1 MLVKH
6 KSICTQYSTPLD
18 ANVYTQSGVV
28 VKTLLLIILCFTLH
42 NTLAQ
47 DNASIREGNKL
58 YRQKKYAEAQKKYM
72 QASTKQKDARADF
85 NANDAIYEQGKYAD
99 AQAGFKKLVE
109 AEKDPNKKAVMQH
122 NLGNSFLKEK
132 KYEEAL
138 QAYKQSL
145 MNNPADDDTR
155 YNLVYAQKK
164 IQQQKQ
170 DDKKNK
176 DKNKDKKDD
185 KKDKDKKDD
194 KKEGDKDKDKKDD
207 KKDGDKGDKKD
218 DEQANKPNPNQISK
232 EDAERMLQA
241 LNKNEKNLN
250 DKLKKQQV
258 KASSVNIEKD
268 W

>member
-1 MLVKH
+1 MLLIQKH
-6 KSICTQYSTPLD
+6 IHAQNSPPLEEGCP
-18 ANVYTQSGVV
+18 QGGVV
-28 VKTLLLIILCFTLH
+28 AKTLLLLTLCFTLH
-42 NTLAQ
+42 SALAQ

-58 YRQKKYAEAQKKYM
+58 YRQKKYAEAQKKYT
-72 QASTKQKDARADF
+72 QASAKQKDARAEF

-99 AQAGFKKLVE
+99 AQAGFKKLVD

-122 NLGNSFLKEK
+122 NLGNALLKEK
-132 KYEEAL
+132 KYEEAV

-145 MNNPADDDTR
+145 INNPADDDTR
-155 YNLVYAQKK
+155 YNLAYAQKK
-164 IQQQKQ
+164 LAQKKQ
-170 DDKKNK
+170 DDKK
-176 DKNKDKKDD
+176 DKKKDD

-194 KKEGDKDKDKKDD
+194 KKDGDKDKKDD

-218 DEQANKPNPNQISK
+218 DQQANKPNPNQISK

-250 DKLKKQQV
+250 DKLKKQQA
-258 KASSVNIEKD
+258 KASSVTIEKD